1 MHDDGLPRLDT
12 DLRGVRVG
20 VVRNFWHTLPANAHA
35 LQSMVETSCAL
46 FASLGCSVGDMT
58 LPALEEWNSAGFA
71 ILLAEAFSLHERWL
85 RERRARYGQTFA
97 DAVLAGA
104 AFDAADYVAA
114 TNAARVLT
122 AAFDAAMSHYDLLIA
137 PIQPGEAPPFDPSN
151 TWGFLERP
159 SFGIPFN
166 VADGPALSLCCGF
179 GPQGL
184 PLALQI
190 VGARGAE
197 QMVLRSAHAYQVGM
211 DWHRRMPAL
220 LQ

>member
-1 MHDDGLPRLDT
+1 M
-12 DLRGVRVG
+12 
-20 VVRNFWHTLPANAHA
+20 
-35 LQSMVETSCAL
+35 
-46 FASLGCSVGDMT
+46 
-58 LPALEEWNSAGFA
+58 
-71 ILLAEAFSLHERWL
+71 LLSEAFALHERWL
-85 RERRARYGQTFA
+85 RERPSRYGQAFA

-114 TNAARVLT
+114 MNGASALT
-122 AAFDAAMSHYDLLIA
+122 AAFDAAMMHYDLLIA
-137 PIQPGEAPPFDPSN
+137 PIQPGEAPRFDTSN

-166 VADGPALSLCCGF
+166 VTDSPALSLCCGF

-197 QMVLRSAHAYQVGM
+197 QTVLRAAHAYQSCT
-211 DWHRRMPAL
+211 DWHRHMPASL
-220 LQ
+220 S